1 MNLLEKA
8 TKILHNHS
16 LCDYCLGRQFS
27 NLATGTTNRRRGIT
41 IKEFLTMNTAT
52 PVENENFSFLQILS
66 KSGGTLAKNTLKKKE
81 NIPEETKS
89 CYICRDTLEFTDN
102 MVDIVVP
109 NLKDIEFQTLLIGT
123 ILPKEFFERE
133 KKLKE
138 EFDVLQTEFLKQ
150 EFNRIIGKKISERL
164 PVTTDFKSPEI
175 VIEVAPISSKFEM
188 RIKSL
193 YISGRYLKYL
203 RTIPQTRWPCN
214 KCKGRGCD
222 VCNGT
227 GKRYQESVEEL
238 IEFETIRTTNSTKG
252 VLHGAGRE
260 DIDALM
266 LGNGRPFVF
275 EVVSPRIRTIDLDKL
290 QDDIN
295 RYTKGKIEVKNFR
308 WSSIDELRD
317 LKGSAETTV
326 KKYRAKVLFD
336 ETIDNETVSEIENY
350 FVNKEI
356 DQRTPQRVVHR
367 RADKIRKKTVFSVE
381 CSRLSENEIET
392 IITCDGG
399 CYVKELISGDE
410 DRTIP
415 NISKVAGIKAIC
427 KELDVLEVRKDI
439 EEK

>member
-1 MNLLEKA
+1 LNLLEKA
-8 TKILHNHS
+8 TEILRNYS

-41 IKEFLTMNTAT
+41 IKEFLTMNTVT
-52 PVENENFSFLQILS
+52 QVKDEDFSFLQILS
-66 KSGGTLAKNTLKKKE
+66 KSGGILAKSTLKKKDTLL
-81 NIPEETKS
+81 EETKS
-89 CYICRDTLEFTDN
+89 CYICQDTLEFTDN
-102 MVDIVVP
+102 IVDILVP
-109 NLKDIEFQTLLIGT
+109 NLKDIEFQTFLMGT

-133 KKLKE
+133 KKIKE

-150 EFNRIIGKKISERL
+150 EFNRIIGKKVSERL
-164 PVTTDFKSPEI
+164 PVITDFKSPEI
-175 VIEVAPISSKFEM
+175 VIEVDPISSRFEM
-188 RIKSL
+188 RITSL
-193 YISGRYLKYL
+193 YISGRYLKFL

-214 KCKGRGCD
+214 KCKGKGCD

-227 GKRYQESVEEL
+227 GRRYQESVEEL
-238 IEFETIRTTNSTKG
+238 IEFETIKTTDSTKG

-275 EVVSPRIRTIDLDKL
+275 EVTSPRIRTIDLKKL
-290 QDDIN
+290 QGDIN
-295 RYTKGKIEVKNFR
+295 RYTEGKIEVKKLR
-308 WSSIDELRD
+308 WSSKDELRD

-326 KKYRAKVLFD
+326 KKYRARILFD
-336 ETIDNETVSEIENY
+336 EAVDNDLVSEIENY
-350 FVNKEI
+350 FTNREI
-356 DQRTPQRVVHR
+356 DQRTPQRVAHR

-410 DRTIP
+410 ERTIP
-415 NISKVAGIKAIC
+415 SISKVAGIKAIC
-427 KELDVLEVRKDI
+427 KELDVLEVRKEID
-439 EEK
+439 EK